1 MTDPD
6 TLAGDFRIALMRLT
20 RRLRAERGPAELSH
34 TQSTV
39 LGVLER
45 CGPMTA
51 GALAASE
58 QVQPPSMTRVIVF
71 LEDAGLVSR
80 TADPIDRRQVRVTLT
95 DLGRQTVLETRALRE
110 AWLARRLEQLTT
122 EEREILRAATTIV
135 QRLVDK

>member
-1 MTDPD
+1 MTEPGA
-6 TLAGDFRIALMRLT
+6 LAGDLRIALMRLT
-20 RRLRAERGPAELSH
+20 RRLRAEQGPAELRH
-34 TQSTV
+34 TQATV

-58 QVQPPSMTRVIVF
+58 RVQPPSMTRVIAF
-71 LEDAGLVSR
+71 LENGGLVSR

-95 DLGRQTVLETRALRE
+95 ELGRQTVLETRALRE

-122 EEREILRAATTIV
+122 EERDILRAATIIM
-135 QRLVDK
+135 QHLVEK